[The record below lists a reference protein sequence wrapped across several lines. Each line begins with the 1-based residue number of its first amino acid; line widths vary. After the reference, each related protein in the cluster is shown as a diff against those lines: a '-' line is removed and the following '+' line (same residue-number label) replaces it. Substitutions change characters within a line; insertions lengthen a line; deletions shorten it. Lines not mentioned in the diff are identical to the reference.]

1 MVFFPVP
8 GANFDL
14 ASFSFQV
21 PICGLAKQSVPAA
34 KHSARVSSDVFV
46 FMSLFQTGI
55 GRAVNIFSNKRNFS
69 SRIDTSAALFLV
81 PKLHLGTHLSRQLY
95 CLRMVIICYAERSK
109 ASKTSSVPKCN
120 LGTRRRGAQ
129 FWNKELVFSTPGAIG
144 GPALGARGLWIAATG
159 NAEAVKDCPRRVGA
173 IEGVEVNSGHF
184 VVQKIVTLFQGEV
197 YPDAA
202 D

>member
-55 GRAVNIFSNKRNFS
+55 GRAVNIFSNRRNFS
-69 SRIDTSAALFLV
+69 SRIRL
-81 PKLHLGTHLSRQLY
+81 
-95 CLRMVIICYAERSK
+95 
-109 ASKTSSVPKCN
+109 
-120 LGTRRRGAQ
+120 RRGY
-129 FWNKELVFSTPGAIG
+129 G
-144 GPALGARGLWIAATG
+144 ATG
-159 NAEAVKDCPRRVGA
+159 YTDLTDGRKPSTQSGPGRSLDFLAVATGVGDGRKSETM
-173 IEGVEVNSGHF
+173 IER
-184 VVQKIVTLFQGEV
+184 KIRMIESN
-197 YPDAA
+197 
-202 D
+202 